1 MIREF
6 TELKVP
12 EENVIRKDQRI
23 RFKVELVNMP
33 FLQEVRRIKM
43 STTEQEIIKRQL
55 NYYLDKNI
63 DTLKNKFYGKDG
75 IWSRYHKF
83 IDRFKIDDKK
93 IEVKINNSWSELSL
107 DTYCLGRNHKD
118 PNHTDEKILE
128 LFLGG

>member
-75 IWSRYHKF
+75 IS
-83 IDRFKIDDKK
+83 DNDQ
-93 IEVKINNSWSELSL
+93 
-107 DTYCLGRNHKD
+107 
-118 PNHTDEKILE
+118 
-128 LFLGG
+128 